1 MAADSDESLL
11 IDKFKRGSSGRP
23 DPKTSNR
30 K

>member
-1 MAADSDESLL
+1 MAADSDESLVANE
-11 IDKFKRGSSGRP
+11 FKRGSGGRP